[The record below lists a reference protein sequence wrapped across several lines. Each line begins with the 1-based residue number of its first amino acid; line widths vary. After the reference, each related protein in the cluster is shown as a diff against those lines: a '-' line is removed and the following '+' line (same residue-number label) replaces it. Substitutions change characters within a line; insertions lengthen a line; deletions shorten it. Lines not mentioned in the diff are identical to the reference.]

1 MILFIKLILVFKKM
15 VSLTNNFFIKGI
27 GSLFN
32 YFQNNEN
39 SEKNTKEIEN
49 NFEKIKEDF
58 LNIVKQK
65 IEQNQ
70 EIYFQNEIASKYNI
84 EKLDDLIKKIYNN
97 ENISKLIK
105 EKFQNDIYKIDM
117 INSLKHFNILV
128 LGPTGVGKSTLINSI
143 LQFDDNKNEGA
154 KTGIG
159 VPITLGEPKSYENK
173 EKIKGI
179 RLYDS
184 QGIDKDKYE
193 IENLINSVKNL
204 VDNQA
209 LTNNP
214 DNFIHCIWYCVTGD
228 RFEIEERNCLIE
240 LMNIYD
246 DETMPIILV
255 YTKAFDDEADEAIEE
270 IKNILCEKIKDRN
283 IEILKVVSK
292 EKEFKFQGEKI
303 IIEKSGIKDLMIKT
317 FDKVKKAV
325 KSASF
330 YSIKNQVLNN
340 FKDELKEIS
349 ENKVKKTIFHSINSL
364 ANGIRIKY
372 MSSIIFQL
380 FTNIGKF
387 IIFDKNTYKYSN
399 ESREEIIIFLKNI
412 DEITN
417 KYFNEYLENFVM
429 VTCLEVALKYKK
441 NIDEKK
447 ENKNEILSSIKTG
460 MESFTEKDYINN
472 DKVKE
477 IFAKSQE
484 KMINDLQRKIEDFT
498 FKKGCIYITDNY
510 INKLIEEKIKL
521 YENEILNNNLIIE
534 KKIRQNI
541 IDLSNNVNEIIN
553 FYK

>member
-1 MILFIKLILVFKKM
+1 M

-143 LQFDDNKNEGA
+143 LQFDDKKNEGA

-159 VPITLGEPKSYENK
+159 VPITLGEPKSYENE

-292 EKEFKFQGEKI
+292 EKEFRFQGENI

-349 ENKVKKTIFHSINSL
+349 ENKVKKTIFNSINSL
-364 ANGIRIKY
+364 ATGIRIKY
-372 MSSIIFQL
+372 MSSVIFQL

-399 ESREEIIIFLKNI
+399 ESREEIIIFLQNI

-498 FKKGCIYITDNY
+498 FKKGCFYITDNY

-534 KKIRQNI
+534 KKITKNI

>member
-1 MILFIKLILVFKKM
+1 M

-143 LQFDDNKNEGA
+143 LQFDDKKNEGA

-159 VPITLGEPKSYENK
+159 VPITLGEPKSYENE

-292 EKEFKFQGEKI
+292 EKEFRFQGENI

-349 ENKVKKTIFHSINSL
+349 ENKVKKTIFNSINSL
-364 ANGIRIKY
+364 ATGIRIKY
-372 MSSIIFQL
+372 MSSVIFQL

-399 ESREEIIIFLKNI
+399 ESREEIIIFLQNI

-534 KKIRQNI
+534 KKITKNI

>member
-1 MILFIKLILVFKKM
+1 M

-143 LQFDDNKNEGA
+143 LQFDDKKNEGA

-159 VPITLGEPKSYENK
+159 VPITLGEPKSYENE

-292 EKEFKFQGEKI
+292 EKEFRFQGENI

-340 FKDELKEIS
+340 FKDESKEIS

-460 MESFTEKDYINN
+460 MESFTEKDYLNN

>member
-58 LNIVKQK
+58 LNLVKQK

-143 LQFDDNKNEGA
+143 LQFDDKKNEGA

-159 VPITLGEPKSYENK
+159 VPITLGEPKSYENE

-270 IKNILCEKIKDRN
+270 IKNILYEKIKNRN

-349 ENKVKKTIFHSINSL
+349 ENKVKKTIFNSINSL
-364 ANGIRIKY
+364 AIGIRIKY

-472 DKVKE
+472 DKIKE

-534 KKIRQNI
+534 KKNY
-541 IDLSNNVNEIIN
+541 EK
-553 FYK
+553 YY

>member
-1 MILFIKLILVFKKM
+1 M

-159 VPITLGEPKSYENK
+159 VPITLGEPKSYENE

-292 EKEFKFQGEKI
+292 EKEFRFQGENI

-349 ENKVKKTIFHSINSL
+349 ENKVKKTIFNSINSL
-364 ANGIRIKY
+364 ATGIRIKY
-372 MSSIIFQL
+372 MSSVIFQL

-399 ESREEIIIFLKNI
+399 ESREEIIIFLQNI

-498 FKKGCIYITDNY
+498 FKKGCFYITDNY

-534 KKIRQNI
+534 KKITKNI

>member
-1 MILFIKLILVFKKM
+1 M

-143 LQFDDNKNEGA
+143 LQFDDKKNEGA

-270 IKNILCEKIKDRN
+270 IKNILYEKIKNRN

-340 FKDELKEIS
+340 FKDESKEIS

-460 MESFTEKDYINN
+460 MESFTEKDYLNN

>member
-1 MILFIKLILVFKKM
+1 M

-143 LQFDDNKNEGA
+143 LQFDDKKNEGA

-159 VPITLGEPKSYENK
+159 VPITLGEPKSYENE

-292 EKEFKFQGEKI
+292 EKEFRFQGENI

-349 ENKVKKTIFHSINSL
+349 ENKVKKTIFNSINSL
-364 ANGIRIKY
+364 AIGIRIKY

>member
-1 MILFIKLILVFKKM
+1 M

-32 YFQNNEN
+32 YFQNNEK

-70 EIYFQNEIASKYNI
+70 EIYFQNEIASKYKI

-143 LQFDDNKNEGA
+143 LQFDDKKNEGA

-159 VPITLGEPKSYENK
+159 VPITLGEPKSYENE

-292 EKEFKFQGEKI
+292 EKEFRFQGENI

-349 ENKVKKTIFHSINSL
+349 ENKVKKTIFNSINSL
-364 ANGIRIKY
+364 ATGIRIKY
-372 MSSIIFQL
+372 MSSVIFQL

-399 ESREEIIIFLKNI
+399 ESREEIIIFLQNI

-498 FKKGCIYITDNY
+498 FKKGCFYITDNY

-534 KKIRQNI
+534 KKITKNI

>member
-1 MILFIKLILVFKKM
+1 
-15 VSLTNNFFIKGI
+15 
-27 GSLFN
+27 
-32 YFQNNEN
+32 
-39 SEKNTKEIEN
+39 
-49 NFEKIKEDF
+49 
-58 LNIVKQK
+58 
-65 IEQNQ
+65 
-70 EIYFQNEIASKYNI
+70 
-84 EKLDDLIKKIYNN
+84 
-97 ENISKLIK
+97 
-105 EKFQNDIYKIDM
+105 
-117 INSLKHFNILV
+117 
-128 LGPTGVGKSTLINSI
+128 
-143 LQFDDNKNEGA
+143 
-154 KTGIG
+154 
-159 VPITLGEPKSYENK
+159 
-173 EKIKGI
+173 
-179 RLYDS
+179 
-184 QGIDKDKYE
+184 
-193 IENLINSVKNL
+193 
-204 VDNQA
+204 
-209 LTNNP
+209 
-214 DNFIHCIWYCVTGD
+214 
-228 RFEIEERNCLIE
+228 
-240 LMNIYD
+240 
-246 DETMPIILV
+246 
-255 YTKAFDDEADEAIEE
+255 
-270 IKNILCEKIKDRN
+270 
-283 IEILKVVSK
+283 
-292 EKEFKFQGEKI
+292 
-303 IIEKSGIKDLMIKT
+303 
-317 FDKVKKAV
+317 
-325 KSASF
+325 
-330 YSIKNQVLNN
+330 
-340 FKDELKEIS
+340 
-349 ENKVKKTIFHSINSL
+349 
-364 ANGIRIKY
+364 

-472 DKVKE
+472 DKIKE

>member
-1 MILFIKLILVFKKM
+1 M

-159 VPITLGEPKSYENK
+159 VPITLGEPKSYENE

-292 EKEFKFQGEKI
+292 EKEFRFQGENI

-349 ENKVKKTIFHSINSL
+349 ENKVKKTIFNSINSL
-364 ANGIRIKY
+364 AIGIRIKY

-534 KKIRQNI
+534 KKITKNI

>member
-143 LQFDDNKNEGA
+143 LQFDDKKNEGA

-159 VPITLGEPKSYENK
+159 VPITLGEPKSYENE

-292 EKEFKFQGEKI
+292 EKEFRFQGENI

-349 ENKVKKTIFHSINSL
+349 ENKVKKTIFNSINSL
-364 ANGIRIKY
+364 AIGIRIKY

-472 DKVKE
+472 DKIKE

>member
-143 LQFDDNKNEGA
+143 LQFDDKKNEGA

-159 VPITLGEPKSYENK
+159 VPITLGEPKSYENE

-270 IKNILCEKIKDRN
+270 IKNILYEKIKNRN

-292 EKEFKFQGEKI
+292 EKEFRFQGENI

-340 FKDELKEIS
+340 FKDESKEIS
-349 ENKVKKTIFHSINSL
+349 ENKVKKTNFHSINSL

>member
-1 MILFIKLILVFKKM
+1 M

-58 LNIVKQK
+58 LNLVKQK

-143 LQFDDNKNEGA
+143 LQFDDKKNEGA

-159 VPITLGEPKSYENK
+159 VPITLGEPKSYENE

-292 EKEFKFQGEKI
+292 EKEFRFQGENI

-349 ENKVKKTIFHSINSL
+349 ENKVKKTIFNSINSL
-364 ANGIRIKY
+364 ATGIRIKY
-372 MSSIIFQL
+372 MSSVIFQL

-399 ESREEIIIFLKNI
+399 ESREEIIIFLQNI

-498 FKKGCIYITDNY
+498 FKKGCFYITDNY

-534 KKIRQNI
+534 KKITKNI

>member
-1 MILFIKLILVFKKM
+1 M

-143 LQFDDNKNEGA
+143 LQFDDKKNEGA

-159 VPITLGEPKSYENK
+159 VPITLGEPKSYENE

-270 IKNILCEKIKDRN
+270 IKNILYEKIKNRN

-292 EKEFKFQGEKI
+292 EKEFRFQGENI

-349 ENKVKKTIFHSINSL
+349 ENKVKKTIFNSINSL
-364 ANGIRIKY
+364 AIGIRIKY

-534 KKIRQNI
+534 KKITKNI

>member
-143 LQFDDNKNEGA
+143 LQFDDKKNEGA

-159 VPITLGEPKSYENK
+159 VPITLGEPKSYENE

-292 EKEFKFQGEKI
+292 EKEFRFQGENI

-349 ENKVKKTIFHSINSL
+349 ENKVKKTIFNSINSL
-364 ANGIRIKY
+364 AIGIRIKY

>member
-143 LQFDDNKNEGA
+143 LQFDDKKNEGA

-159 VPITLGEPKSYENK
+159 VPITLGEPKSYENE

-292 EKEFKFQGEKI
+292 EKEFRFQGENI

-472 DKVKE
+472 DKIKE

>member
-1 MILFIKLILVFKKM
+1 M

-159 VPITLGEPKSYENK
+159 VPITLGEPKSYENE

-292 EKEFKFQGEKI
+292 EKEFRFQGENI

-417 KYFNEYLENFVM
+417 KYFNKYLENFVM

-534 KKIRQNI
+534 KKITKNI

>member
-1 MILFIKLILVFKKM
+1 M

-58 LNIVKQK
+58 LNLVKQK

-143 LQFDDNKNEGA
+143 LQFDDKKNEGA

-159 VPITLGEPKSYENK
+159 VPITLGEPKSYENE

-292 EKEFKFQGEKI
+292 EKEFRFQGENI

-349 ENKVKKTIFHSINSL
+349 ENKVKKTIFNSINSL
-364 ANGIRIKY
+364 AIGIRIKY

-534 KKIRQNI
+534 KKITKNI

>member
-1 MILFIKLILVFKKM
+1 M

-58 LNIVKQK
+58 LNLVKQK

-143 LQFDDNKNEGA
+143 LQFDDKKNEGA

-159 VPITLGEPKSYENK
+159 VPITLGEPKSYENE

-472 DKVKE
+472 DKIKE

-534 KKIRQNI
+534 KKITKNI

>member
-1 MILFIKLILVFKKM
+1 M

-143 LQFDDNKNEGA
+143 LQFDDKKNEGA

-159 VPITLGEPKSYENK
+159 VPITLGEPKSYENE

-292 EKEFKFQGEKI
+292 EKEFRFQGENI

-460 MESFTEKDYINN
+460 MESFTEKDYLNN

-534 KKIRQNI
+534 KKITKNI

>member
-1 MILFIKLILVFKKM
+1 M

-58 LNIVKQK
+58 LNLVKQK

-159 VPITLGEPKSYENK
+159 VPITLGEPKSYENE

-292 EKEFKFQGEKI
+292 EKEFRFQGENI

-349 ENKVKKTIFHSINSL
+349 ENKVKKTIFNSINSL
-364 ANGIRIKY
+364 AIGIRIKY

-534 KKIRQNI
+534 KKITKNI

>member
-1 MILFIKLILVFKKM
+1 M

-143 LQFDDNKNEGA
+143 LQFDDKKNEGA

-159 VPITLGEPKSYENK
+159 VPITLGEPKSYENE

-292 EKEFKFQGEKI
+292 EKEFRFQGENI

-349 ENKVKKTIFHSINSL
+349 ENKVKKTIFNSINSL
-364 ANGIRIKY
+364 ATGIRIKY
-372 MSSIIFQL
+372 MSSVIFQL

-399 ESREEIIIFLKNI
+399 ESREEIIIFLQNI

-498 FKKGCIYITDNY
+498 FKKGCIYIT
-510 INKLIEEKIKL
+510 
-521 YENEILNNNLIIE
+521 
-534 KKIRQNI
+534 
-541 IDLSNNVNEIIN
+541 
-553 FYK
+553 

>member
-1 MILFIKLILVFKKM
+1 M

-159 VPITLGEPKSYENK
+159 VPITLGEPKSYENE

-270 IKNILCEKIKDRN
+270 IKNILYEKIKNRN

-292 EKEFKFQGEKI
+292 EKEFRFQGENI

-349 ENKVKKTIFHSINSL
+349 ENKVKKTIFNSINSL
-364 ANGIRIKY
+364 AIGIRIKY

-472 DKVKE
+472 DKIKE

-534 KKIRQNI
+534 KKITKNI

>member
-1 MILFIKLILVFKKM
+1 M

-58 LNIVKQK
+58 LNLVKQK

-159 VPITLGEPKSYENK
+159 VPITLGEPKSYENE

-292 EKEFKFQGEKI
+292 EKEFRFQGENI

-349 ENKVKKTIFHSINSL
+349 ENKVKKTIFNSINSL
-364 ANGIRIKY
+364 AIGIRIKY

>member
-1 MILFIKLILVFKKM
+1 M

-143 LQFDDNKNEGA
+143 LQFDDKKNEGA

-159 VPITLGEPKSYENK
+159 VPITLGEPKSYENE

-292 EKEFKFQGEKI
+292 EKEFRFQGENI

-349 ENKVKKTIFHSINSL
+349 ENKVKKTIFNSINSL
-364 ANGIRIKY
+364 ATGIRIKY
-372 MSSIIFQL
+372 MSSVIFQL

-399 ESREEIIIFLKNI
+399 ESREEIIIFLQNI

-460 MESFTEKDYINN
+460 IESFTEKDYINN

-534 KKIRQNI
+534 KKITKNI

>member
-1 MILFIKLILVFKKM
+1 M

-159 VPITLGEPKSYENK
+159 VPITLGEPKSYENE

-270 IKNILCEKIKDRN
+270 IKNILYEKIQKRN

-292 EKEFKFQGEKI
+292 EKEINFKNEKI
-303 IIEKSGIKDLMIKT
+303 FIEKFGIKDLMILT
-317 FDKVKKAV
+317 FEKVNKAV
-325 KSASF
+325 KSAAF

-534 KKIRQNI
+534 KKITKNI

>member
-58 LNIVKQK
+58 LNLVKQK

-159 VPITLGEPKSYENK
+159 VPITLGEPKSYENE

-292 EKEFKFQGEKI
+292 EKEFRFQGENI

-349 ENKVKKTIFHSINSL
+349 ENKVKKTIFNSINSL
-364 ANGIRIKY
+364 AIGIRIKY

-534 KKIRQNI
+534 KKITKNI

>member
-1 MILFIKLILVFKKM
+1 M

-143 LQFDDNKNEGA
+143 LQFDDKKNEGA

-159 VPITLGEPKSYENK
+159 VPITLGEPKSYENE

-292 EKEFKFQGEKI
+292 EKEFRFQGENI

-340 FKDELKEIS
+340 FQDELKEIS
-349 ENKVKKTIFHSINSL
+349 ENKVKKTIFNSINSL
-364 ANGIRIKY
+364 ATGIRIKY
-372 MSSIIFQL
+372 MSSVIFQL

-399 ESREEIIIFLKNI
+399 ESREEIIIFLQNI

-498 FKKGCIYITDNY
+498 FKKGCFYITDNY

-534 KKIRQNI
+534 KKITKNI

>member
-1 MILFIKLILVFKKM
+1 M

-143 LQFDDNKNEGA
+143 LQFDDKKNEGA

-159 VPITLGEPKSYENK
+159 VPITLGEPKSYENE

-270 IKNILCEKIKDRN
+270 IKNILYEKIKNRN

-292 EKEFKFQGEKI
+292 EKEFRFQGENI

-349 ENKVKKTIFHSINSL
+349 ENKVKKTIFNSINSL
-364 ANGIRIKY
+364 ATGIRIKY
-372 MSSIIFQL
+372 MSSVIFQL

-399 ESREEIIIFLKNI
+399 ESREEIIIFLQNI

-534 KKIRQNI
+534 KKITKNI